1 MEDNMKEL
9 PYEEHPSQVKM
20 KEWFF
25 DEWTERFTTAIKGG
39 NVSACCMYCC
49 LELDNGLEEIADAMT
64 DLELKIRQKWH

>member
-20 KEWFF
+20 KKWFF
-25 DEWTERFTTAIKGG
+25 DELTERFTTAIKGG
-39 NVSACCMYCC
+39 NVSACCLYCY